1 MREIG
6 RLGVTITLVETAPHL
21 PAAGSLAIRKWENHG
36 LDVGT
41 HTLSPLAALDEG
53 AAGERERIAFVQGYE
68 DGFDDAVAGHDRDP
82 GPSLDAHRAANPTS
96 PPAAD
101 GDRARI
107 DHLSVAEQIMATL
120 QEEVSAFDA
129 YDEDEISSLEANIA
143 GIIQAAL
150 KSTGAKEGKK

>member
-6 RLGVTITLVETAPHL
+6 RPGVTITLVETDPHL

-36 LDVGT
+36 LEVGT
-41 HTLSPLAALDEG
+41 HTLSLPTALDDG

-82 GPSLDAHRAANPTS
+82 GPSFDAHRAAKPS
-96 PPAAD
+96 PLHAAE

-129 YDEDEISSLEANIA
+129 YDKDEISSLEANIA

-150 KSTGAKEGKK
+150 KSTAAKEREK